1 MNNDFMDNKV
11 QLNIINTNARSLRP
25 KIPSLIRCFLNLAL
39 TFAIVTETWF
49 SSGGMLEKQSEDLL
63 LGHGLVLHA
72 LNRPPSLSGASHGGV
87 AVIARDSCTKSSII
101 KFANPEAFEVLPV
114 LITLPDVIRKIHVI
128 AAYIPPNYPVPRAR
142 QCMQHISDLVLHV
155 KNAAPDPLI
164 LVAGDFNQWN
174 IGDYLAEYSDLQEVT
189 SPPTRGTRHIDK
201 MFTNWPDEVVES
213 GCITPLEAE
222 HDGDSTW
229 SDHQV
234 QYLCSRVPRKEPVKW
249 EVFSHR
255 PITKS
260 GEISFLAELEGQ
272 DWSLVL
278 TAQGPN
284 AKVGAF
290 HSIIQDLTDR
300 HFPLKITRRKE
311 SDLPWLDARARKMIK
326 RKAAIFKSEGPSERW
341 ERARNDVD
349 RYLDGRREKYVAK
362 QREKFT
368 GPNASAHFHKN
379 VKAFCTAEK
388 PKPFDVRTLLP
399 GRSDGEVADEIANY
413 FNAISREF
421 SPLQPCQIPFTYDR
435 PLDYLAPGQVEKMIR
450 AAKKPSSTVKGDLP
464 PSLVNAASKAISSP
478 VADIFNEI
486 IRTLVWPIEWKREY
500 VTVIPKK
507 PMPESLADLRNISC
521 TPFLS
526 KVFESYVMKRA
537 QEEITLKN
545 NQFGGVK
552 GCSTTHL
559 IVELLQEMCENA
571 EDYRSATVLAAIDYS
586 KAFNRV
592 SFQHCLEAFRKKGAS
607 TSIIRL
613 IASFLTNR
621 TMSVRVGQHWSCP
634 LDVNGGCPQG
644 SVLGVLLFNTTTDDL
659 EDDFLEHERNR
670 LQLPT
675 RGQAP
680 ESPPRPTRPRGIEFA
695 ASTPTTTTG
704 RAYPQGFSEGDVSP
718 VHPGGFGP
726 DHVGLYRPEL
736 PYVQVPQPVLHQP
749 PPSRAVGTQVL
760 VEKQVRIVKYVDDNI
775 VVAKLNFGDVP
786 LQPGPPP
793 IKRTQAIPTQNA
805 FRSITGNAMAKGML
819 VNTKKTNL
827 LCISDAMSY
836 TPHTYIEDT
845 DGTVVESTD
854 SMKVLGF
861 HFSNKP
867 TVHLHVNTTVK
878 RIRQRYWTLRHLSK
892 FGMNKKE
899 LVDVYTSVVRPLADY
914 CAPAYHSMMTD
925 VQDQEMERAQTGAL
939 RAIFGYGESARKLR
953 EAANIQTLRA
963 RRIELT
969 DKFARKCASNPRFNH
984 WFPLNT
990 GRRSARNNDKYE
1002 EKYAR
1007 TDRLKNSPLY
1017 YMRRRLNGKEGKIYG
1032 ERNRTFRENFNI

>member
-349 RYLDGRREKYVAK
+349 RYLDGRREEYVAK

-478 VADIFNEI
+478 VADIFNDI

-592 SFQHCLEAFRKKGAS
+592 SFQHCLEAFRKKGSS
-607 TSIIRL
+607 TPIIRL
-613 IASFLTNR
+613 LSSFLTNR
-621 TMSVRVGQHWSCP
+621 TMSVRVGQQWSDP
-634 LDVNGGCPQG
+634 LDVDGGCPQG
-644 SVLGVLLFNTTTDDL
+644 SVIGVLLFNTATDCL
-659 EDDFLEHERNR
+659 EDDFVLYERNR
-670 LQLPT
+670 LRLPT
-675 RGQAP
+675 VLP
-680 ESPPRPTRPRGIEFA
+680 PLSPQQPINVGPYA
-695 ASTPTTTTG
+695 AS
-704 RAYPQGFSEGDVSP
+704 SSSP
-718 VHPGGFGP
+718 APCA
-726 DHVGLYRPEL
+726 
-736 PYVQVPQPVLHQP
+736 P
-749 PPSRAVGTQVL
+749 PPSDPLYSPIESGPLGATDPDIQFKPRINLMHNQQPILCSPPPSVAVGTQTL
-760 VEKQVRIVKYVDDNI
+760 VEKMVLIFKYIDDNI
-775 VVAKLNFGDVP
+775 ICEKLNFGNVP
-786 LQPGPPP
+786 VTPGDPPTKLQ
-793 IKRTQAIPTQNA
+793 QAFSSQNA
-805 FRSITGNAMAKGML
+805 FRIVTGNAEDIGMQ
-819 VNTKKTNL
+819 VNTKKTKL
-827 LCISDAMSY
+827 LCISDALNY
-836 TPHTYIEDT
+836 TPKVFIEDK
-845 DGTVVESTD
+845 DGSVIQCCS
-854 SMKVLGF
+854 SMKILGF

-867 TVHLHVNTTVK
+867 TVQLHIDETVK
-878 RIRQRYWTLRHLSK
+878 KIRMRYWSLRHLAK
-892 FGMNKKE
+892 LGFTETE
-899 LVDVYTSVVRPLADY
+899 LVQVYKSVVLPIADY

-925 VQDQEMERAQTGAL
+925 LQDQQMEAAQIGAL
-939 RAIFGYGESARKLR
+939 RAIFGYGKSARQLRIAAGVTTLR
-953 EAANIQTLRA
+953 E
-963 RRIELT
+963 RRIEQT
-969 DKFARKCASNPRFNH
+969 DKFATKAANSQRFAK
-984 WFPLNT
+984 WFPKTT
-990 GRRSARNNDKYE
+990 GRRSARNREIYE
-1002 EKYAR
+1002 EKMAK
-1007 TDRLKNSPLY
+1007 TERLKNSPLY

-1032 ERNRTFRENFNI
+1032 ERNRRYRENFDLNEE